1 MNYLVF
7 SEIIFFA
14 AYAAEIYKLDALST
28 NIYLLTALVY
38 ACLKLLLYVLY
49 DRKASRKLSVLVLAL
64 VGISAWFFYPM
75 VLFFPLSLNQM
86 NLLTFKKGWLIT
98 LLSLFWVFFIPAD
111 FIVEYLIVFGFSTII
126 VYLQNDYDSKIISR
140 DAKIENFHKNQLKL
154 KDELESYSQLA
165 ESISYQS
172 QLEERNRL
180 SQMLH
185 DELGHTLSGNILRM
199 EAIKLNM
206 DKEPQKAKNMLQ
218 EVINNLREGM
228 NSIRLILKS
237 VKPEI
242 STINIANL
250 QTVIDNDK
258 KHTDVNIVL
267 KYNSDI
273 SSISQSAWQALV
285 PSIKEALTNMMK
297 YSGAQNCEIE
307 FVKLNKLYRVSVKDD
322 GKGCKTIKKGL
333 GISGIEERMGMIG
346 GSAIIDSQE
355 GFSVTMIFPV

>member
-14 AYAAEIYKLDALST
+14 AYAVEIYKLDALST
-28 NIYLLTALVY
+28 NIYLLTVLIY

-49 DRKASRKLSVLVLAL
+49 DKKARKNLSIFVFLL
-64 VGISAWFFYPM
+64 VGISSWFFYPM
-75 VLFFPLSLNQM
+75 VLFFPLSFNQM
-86 NLLTFKKGWLIT
+86 NLFTFKKGWLIS

-126 VYLQNDYDSKIISR
+126 VYMQNDYDRKVINQE
-140 DAKIENFHKNQLKL
+140 AKIESFQKKQHIL
-154 KDELESYSQLA
+154 KDELENYSQLA
-165 ESISYQS
+165 ESILYQS
-172 QLEERNRL
+172 QLEERNKL
-180 SQMLH
+180 SQALH
-185 DELGHTLSGNILRM
+185 DELGHTLSGNILRL
-199 EAIKLNM
+199 EAIKLNV
-206 DKEPQKAKNMLQ
+206 DKEPKKAKGMLQ

-242 STINIANL
+242 GTINIANL
-250 QTVIDNDK
+250 QTVIDKAK
-258 KHTDVNIVL
+258 KQSDVNINL

-273 SSISQSAWQALV
+273 NQINQNAWQAII
-285 PSIKEALTNMMK
+285 PNIKEALTNMMK

-307 FVKLNKLYRVSVKDD
+307 FIKLNKLYRVSVKDD
-322 GKGCKTIKKGL
+322 GKGCKAIKKGL
-333 GISGIEERMGMIG
+333 GISGIEERMALIN
-346 GSAIIDSQE
+346 GSAIIDSQD